1 MSVIDKACYRR
12 YGAEMN
18 VSLTQDLEQYINTK
32 VATGM
37 YRSASEV
44 VREGLRLLKERDEMH
59 QFRLGEMRRQ
69 IAEGLDQLDRGERI
83 PAERVIEELRER
95 SRNRRTTD

>member
-1 MSVIDKACYRR
+1 
-12 YGAEMN
+12 MN

-44 VREGLRLLKERDEMH
+44 VREGLRLLKGVTRCTNSDLVRCVG
-59 QFRLGEMRRQ
+59 RLRKVSTNSTEVSEFQPSG
-69 IAEGLDQLDRGERI
+69 
-83 PAERVIEELRER
+83 
-95 SRNRRTTD
+95 

>member
-1 MSVIDKACYRR
+1 
-12 YGAEMN
+12 MN